1 MVQIICI
8 PFQDYPALSLFEQI
22 NQASPYKTVDEICS
36 PQEVEMMKMED
47 IKKDIALVNEI
58 DWEMSPEEAVTLYLE
73 WGNNWSHDR
82 KFVKSKND
90 VSYYF
95 VLNTWGEEP
104 VVYLIR
110 RNSAEAT
117 ELAEI
122 RLPELLED
130 KIKYEYREGKGVY
143 AVEGALKDWLR
154 EELEAV

>member
-1 MVQIICI
+1 
-8 PFQDYPALSLFEQI
+8 
-22 NQASPYKTVDEICS
+22 
-36 PQEVEMMKMED
+36 MMKMED

-154 EELEAV
+154 EELDAV

>member
-1 MVQIICI
+1 
-8 PFQDYPALSLFEQI
+8 
-22 NQASPYKTVDEICS
+22 
-36 PQEVEMMKMED
+36 MMEMED

-143 AVEGALKDWLR
+143 AVEGELKDWLR
-154 EELEAV
+154 KELDAV